1 MTTSAKI
8 RIVSKQLAS
17 GNHQVKFY
25 VDDEVHPKYGYLLVS
40 GNRAVGDVI
49 QEIRERIEMMER
61 SRMDLNRFS
70 FKNNW
75 RDDHNFYLYSA

>member
-1 MTTSAKI
+1 MEKAPKI

-17 GNHQVKFY
+17 GNHQVKFF
-25 VDDEVHPKYGYLLVS
+25 VEDQAHPKYGYLLVS

-49 QEIRERIEMMER
+49 QEIRDRMEMMER

-70 FKNNW
+70 FKSNW

>member
-1 MTTSAKI
+1 MEKAPKI

-17 GNHQVKFY
+17 GNHQVKFF
-25 VDDEVHPKYGYLLVS
+25 VEDQLHPRYGYLLVS
-40 GNRAVGDVI
+40 GDRAVADVI
-49 QEIRERIEMMER
+49 QEIRERMDMMER

-70 FKNNW
+70 FKSQW